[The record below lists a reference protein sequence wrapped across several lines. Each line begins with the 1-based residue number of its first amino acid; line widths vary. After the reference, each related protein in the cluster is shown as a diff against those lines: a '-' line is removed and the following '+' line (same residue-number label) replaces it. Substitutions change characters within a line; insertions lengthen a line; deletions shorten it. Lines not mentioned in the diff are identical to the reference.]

1 MAPQKRVNKSKP
13 EILGEMAQRAK
24 VEKFKDMGRRVFPL
38 LKTETIYDAQTVL
51 DAVSGYI
58 KFELAVKEQSLKL
71 NDLLVDFS
79 KEPKGEILDAMD
91 AIKVELQQESA
102 KDVAD
107 FLELMGRTFSSYASS
122 EFLKKPMTDL
132 KVEDIISK

>member
-1 MAPQKRVNKSKP
+1 MAPKRVNKSKP
-13 EILGEMAQRAK
+13 EILSEMAQRAK
-24 VEKFKDMGRRVFPL
+24 VEKFKDMGRRIFPL
-38 LKTETIYDAQTVL
+38 LKTETIYDGQTVL

-79 KEPKGEILDAMD
+79 KEPEGEILEAMK

-122 EFLKKPMTDL
+122 EFLKKPMSDL